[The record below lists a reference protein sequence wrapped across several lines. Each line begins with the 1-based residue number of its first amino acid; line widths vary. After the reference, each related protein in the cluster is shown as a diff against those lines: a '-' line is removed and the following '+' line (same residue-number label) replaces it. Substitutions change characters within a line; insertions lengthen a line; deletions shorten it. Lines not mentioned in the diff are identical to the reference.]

1 MRSCIIETTV
11 ENRAIIEAH
20 LPPGVKVAA
29 VNKPFERPVVELR
42 LEGDSLPPW
51 AEHFGTNS
59 YIRAYASVI
68 IKANKVVMR
77 LELTSGTLNDNYFI
91 QTQIHPDV
99 KE

>member
-51 AEHFGTNS
+51 AEIS
-59 YIRAYASVI
+59 
-68 IKANKVVMR
+68 KANYYMR
-77 LELTSGTLNDNYFI
+77 AMLDILADGTTRLNPGCGI
-91 QTQIHPDV
+91 PVQQIHPDV